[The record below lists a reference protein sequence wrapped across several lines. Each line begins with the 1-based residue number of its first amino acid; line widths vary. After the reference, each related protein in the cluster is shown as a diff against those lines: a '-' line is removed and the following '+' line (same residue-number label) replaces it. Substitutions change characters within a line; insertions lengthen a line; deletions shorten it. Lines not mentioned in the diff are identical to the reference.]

1 MRSARS
7 SILGGEA
14 WICEHWMDPSQKA
27 RQNLLRN
34 FGNLAAW
41 FFSGSLRFVCS

>member
-14 WICEHWMDPSQKA
+14 WICEHWKDPSSQKA
-27 RQNLLRN
+27 RQDLLRN
-34 FGNLAAW
+34 FGNLAA
-41 FFSGSLRFVCS
+41 